1 MPFVNPSFGDK
12 SLDLVPRFSV
22 LLSGVEASSGGVL
35 EKASLA
41 DWGNKDSVGSDES
54 FERMQVLNKCSNC
67 VTQLKI

>member
-1 MPFVNPSFGDK
+1 MPFVSPSFGDK

-35 EKASLA
+35 EKESLA
-41 DWGNKDSVGSDES
+41 DWGNQNSVCSDES